1 MAVEINEER
10 SDVEENPELQEQ
22 QVWYRLF
29 RTDVFLAAKI
39 MFILQVFMY
48 ISIAL

>member
-29 RTDVFLAAKI
+29 RKGEFTAKKI
-39 MFILQVFMY
+39 MFILQVSMY
-48 ISIAL
+48 ISIAK